1 MSDDKKLSELI
12 SKSIRRELSPDE
24 SVVLETHIENNEE
37 ARKFAELSQRIHDSI
52 AGLEV
57 RQSVD
62 ESGAN
67 DSEKLS
73 DDFRLKLQQSVDA
86 AIEEKAS
93 LAKADLISSVD
104 ATFLHVHSEN
114 SNQSDDRTLLTR
126 FQRIRKLGQGGIG
139 NVWLARDTK
148 LNRSVAIK
156 ELNSS
161 SRESEKAWQ
170 RFHREAAIT
179 GHLEH
184 PNVVPLYM
192 FGVDETSGE
201 PFYAMRFVGK
211 RNLSNAIEEHHD
223 RVDAGR
229 ADALSLHRLLNIFL
243 DICQAIAYAH
253 SRGVIHR
260 DLKPENVALDNFGQV
275 IVLDWGLAKILEDSE
290 LGLKIDQS
298 LNVNQTTASQTLDGE
313 VVGTPLFMAPEQA
326 SGDLDRVD
334 KRTDVYG
341 LGAILFA
348 MLTGHGPHEGSVDE
362 SKASIQELLE
372 LISIK
377 ESPRPSDYSSDIPM
391 ELESICMQAMA
402 CKSHLRFDSVEQL
415 AEAVELWIAGQSS
428 KQAELEV
435 LKMEGRELRT
445 DMQNRVRDFERNV
458 RFCSS
463 LPPIDQL
470 IVVDTDKDVA
480 VWRQRLASIFEG
492 LLKANPDY
500 KSIIYA
506 SVTDESYSEIVRV
519 EKQSNDAFSIR
530 VAPKS
535 RLRTGDL
542 NCYLRDV
549 IKKSPGEVHTSLVS
563 DTLCDLGVD
572 CTEAVGL
579 LASIPVFDN
588 QTEEIFGFVMI
599 NCDIDQMLRNQL
611 ARRFS
616 AGEVMVACDVFHV
629 MLHSR
634 GGQIIEESKTRPV
647 VDVSPQFTKAIDNL
661 QSTTDYVDADNDI
674 CGARMWF
681 VPDSHGIM
689 YLLKRDRNNGVK
701 NLGAQARQ

>member
-1 MSDDKKLSELI
+1 MSDDKKLSELV
-12 SKSIRRELSPDE
+12 SKSMRRELSPEE
-24 SVVLETHIENNEE
+24 SSILESHIGHNEE
-37 ARKFAELSQRIHDSI
+37 ARKFAQWSKQIQDSM
-52 AGLEV
+52 AGLPVAE
-57 RQSVD
+57 
-62 ESGAN
+62 
-67 DSEKLS
+67 S
-73 DDFRLKLQQSVDA
+73 DDFDFEPVGLSDEFRSKLQDSISS
-86 AIEEKAS
+86 AIDEKAS
-93 LAKADLISSVD
+93 ISKAGLIDDVE
-104 ATFLHVHSEN
+104 ATYARPNTNIETNDERAMMV
-114 SNQSDDRTLLTR
+114 R
-126 FQRIRKLGQGGIG
+126 FERIRKLGQGGIG
-139 NVWLARDTK
+139 NVWLARDTR

-156 ELNSS
+156 ELNTGA
-161 SRESEKAWQ
+161 RDSERAWK

-184 PNVVPLYM
+184 PNVVPLYV
-192 FGVDETSGE
+192 FGIDETTGE

-223 RVDAGR
+223 RVDAGQ
-229 ADALSLHRLLNIFL
+229 ADSLSLHRLLNIFL

-290 LGLKIDQS
+290 LGLRIDKNLGADLS
-298 LNVNQTTASQTLDGE
+298 TASQTLNGE

-326 SGDLDRVD
+326 SGDLDYVD

-348 MLTGHGPHEGSVDE
+348 ILTGHAPHEGSVNE
-362 SKASIQELLE
+362 SKSSIQELLDRIATAKTP
-372 LISIK
+372 L
-377 ESPRPSDYSSDIPM
+377 PSEYDKNIPL
-391 ELESICMQAMA
+391 ELESICMRAMA
-402 CKSHLRFDSVEQL
+402 VKSHLRFDSVEQL
-415 AEAVELWIAGQSS
+415 AEAVESWIAGQSS

-435 LKMEGRELRT
+435 LKMEGRELRS

-458 RFCSS
+458 RFCSN

-470 IVVDTDKDVA
+470 IVAESEEDIA

-506 SVTDESYSEIVRV
+506 RVADDKFSEMVRV

-530 VAPKS
+530 VVPKS

-542 NCYLRDV
+542 HDYLKVV
-549 IKKSPGEVHTSLVS
+549 IQKSPGEVHTSLV
-563 DTLCDLGVD
+563 CDKMCNSGVN
-572 CTEAVGL
+572 CSETVGL

-588 QTEEIFGFVMI
+588 RTEEIFGFVLI
-599 NCDIDQMLRNQL
+599 NCDVDKMLRNQL
-611 ARRFS
+611 SRRYT

-629 MLHSR
+629 MIHSR
-634 GGQIIEESKTRPV
+634 NGQIIEDSYSQKV
-647 VDVSPQFTKAIDNL
+647 ADVSPQFGKAIEKL
-661 QSTTDYVDADNDI
+661 QSNLDYVDADNDI
-674 CGARMWF
+674 CGARLWF
-681 VPDSHGIM
+681 VPDRHGIM
-689 YLLKRDRNNGVK
+689 YLLKRDRGGVK
-701 NLGAQARQ
+701 SSRRNATQPLL